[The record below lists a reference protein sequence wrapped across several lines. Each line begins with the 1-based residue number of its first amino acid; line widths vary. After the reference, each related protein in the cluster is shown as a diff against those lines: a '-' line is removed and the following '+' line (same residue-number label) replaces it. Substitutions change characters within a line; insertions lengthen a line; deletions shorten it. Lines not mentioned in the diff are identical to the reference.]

1 MMYCH
6 PDFPLLSL
14 QDLMMSDGK
23 CVVCN
28 TKLHNIKVFKYHKC
42 ARQFLHRFSNND
54 EETNFKSRVEEGV
67 EFTKRWMEKQIS
79 HELSGDVSQAVRVT
93 VNKEHHRSQSD
104 LDGRLSKNILQ
115 IKKKKSDYVHS

>member
-1 MMYCH
+1 
-6 PDFPLLSL
+6 
-14 QDLMMSDGK
+14 MMSDGE

-79 HELSGDVSQAVRVT
+79 HELSGLQLT
-93 VNKEHHRSQSD
+93 KNTTG
-104 LDGRLSKNILQ
+104 LNLILTDGYPKTSSKL
-115 IKKKKSDYVHS
+115 KKKSDYVHS